1 MSTSIPLNELDDAIF
16 IIDGHKYKT
25 IPSYSLA
32 RNEIDAVTVKRC
44 ADPFAL
50 EIE

>member
-16 IIDGHKYKT
+16 IIDGHKYKP
-25 IPSYSLA
+25 IMIASIAQSGSYAYSL
-32 RNEIDAVTVKRC
+32 TRC
-44 ADPFAL
+44 AGPFAL